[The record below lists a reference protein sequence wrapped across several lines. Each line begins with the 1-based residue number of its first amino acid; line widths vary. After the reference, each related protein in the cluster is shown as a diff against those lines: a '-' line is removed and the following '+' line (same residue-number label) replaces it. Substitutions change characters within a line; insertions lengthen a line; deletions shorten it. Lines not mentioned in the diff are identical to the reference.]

1 MRSDF
6 RGWGLEALI
15 AGVDVGDVCNRF
27 WFGWFVTRMWC
38 AVDAFLDTGPATGV
52 VYCFD
57 AEVLLSRL
65 ASTRT
70 SLILMPFSF
79 ARVAIVSST
88 RLMRVGA
95 KSSS

>member
-1 MRSDF
+1 MRSEIQD
-6 RGWGLEALI
+6 L
-15 AGVDVGDVCNRF
+15 
-27 WFGWFVTRMWC
+27 
-38 AVDAFLDTGPATGV
+38 ATGV

-57 AEVLLSRL
+57 AEVLLCRL

-88 RLMRVGA
+88 RLMREEA
-95 KSSS
+95 KLYFYFMSDR